1 MCVENQCVGC
11 MSCVEVCPKQAVKI
25 VDTLESYNAVID
37 VKKCVNCNACHA
49 VCQNINPPTLI
60 EPIECTQGWAKD
72 IQSREKS
79 SSGGF
84 AFEIAKQF
92 IK

>member
-1 MCVENQCVGC
+1 MDNKFVCVENQCVGC

-60 EPIECTQGWAKD
+60 DGQKIYNLERKARQVGLL
-72 IQSREKS
+72 SRLLS
-79 SSGGF
+79 SL
-84 AFEIAKQF
+84 
-92 IK
+92 